1 MAMIACCA
9 VLYLRCSLYKKC
21 FAEIP
26 MLGEGI
32 LRRSFSGELYGGSSN
47 FTTGIETL
55 AVQLRVL
62 KSCFKIICNSLP
74 APSADGS

>member
-1 MAMIACCA
+1 
-9 VLYLRCSLYKKC
+9 
-21 FAEIP
+21 

-62 KSCFKIICNSLP
+62 KSCFKIIWNSLP